1 MNNYKSAEKEDLYKM
16 TITEPKRKAIYCHL
30 TQDAKDGLTQLAKYH
45 RTSLTNLVEEGAHMV
60 IRAHLKQI
68 NARQYDTQQMNGLS
82 SSW

>member
-1 MNNYKSAEKEDLYKM
+1 M
-16 TITEPKRKAIYCHL
+16 TIKEPKRKAIYCHL
-30 TQDAKDGLTQLAKYH
+30 TEDAKDGLTSLAKYH

-68 NARQYDTQQMNGLS
+68 NARLYDTQQMDSLN